1 MLTLLPELQVN
12 LKITGNDKEYKY
24 RVPTLGNAE
33 LWNPIFFYIKV
44 VFSYLMIAQP
54 ASMKEDSLFLRQQ

>member
-24 RVPTLGNAE
+24 RVTTLGNAE
-33 LWNPIFFYIKV
+33 LWNSIFFYSGV